1 MAIEL
6 VLDASVSLAWFLK
19 ETPERAAY
27 AAAVSAAAA
36 DGAILHVPVQWGIEM
51 GHVLLREQRRKVLKR
66 GKLQQALEDLD
77 CFDIRVHLEL
87 FTPRRVVDLARR
99 YHLQG
104 YDALYFDLAR
114 TLGLPLATLDHGHR
128 QEMAVSRERLAK
140 LEHALETLRNTARA
154 EEWPALS
161 SGYRLEIER
170 MQGEILD
177 YLVQNAPRREGAPGT

>member
-19 ETPERAAY
+19 ENSERAAY
-27 AAAVSAAAA
+27 AAGVSAAAA

-51 GHVLLREQRRKVLKR
+51 GHVLLREHRRKVLNR
-66 GKLQQALEDLD
+66 GKLEQALEDLD
-77 CFDIRVHLEL
+77 SFDIRVHLEL
-87 FTPRRVVDLARR
+87 FTARRVVDLARR

-128 QEMAVSRERLAK
+128 QAARVHNL
-140 LEHALETLRNTARA
+140 TLFT
-154 EEWPALS
+154 
-161 SGYRLEIER
+161 
-170 MQGEILD
+170 
-177 YLVQNAPRREGAPGT
+177 PG

>member
-19 ETPERAAY
+19 ENPERAAY

-51 GHVLLREQRRKVLKR
+51 GHVLLREHRRKVLNR
-66 GKLQQALEDLD
+66 VKLEQAFEDLD
-77 CFDIRVHLEL
+77 SFDIRVHLEL
-87 FTPRRVVDLARR
+87 FTARRVVELARR

-114 TLGLPLATLDHGHR
+114 TLRLPLATLDHDHR
-128 QEMAVSRERLAK
+128 QASRA
-140 LEHALETLRNTARA
+140 HNQ
-154 EEWPALS
+154 
-161 SGYRLEIER
+161 
-170 MQGEILD
+170 M
-177 YLVQNAPRREGAPGT
+177 VFAPG

>member
-19 ETPERAAY
+19 ESPERAAY

-51 GHVLLREQRRKVLKR
+51 GHVLLREHRRKVLNR
-66 GKLQQALEDLD
+66 VKLEQAFEDLES
-77 CFDIRVHLEL
+77 FDIRVHLEP
-87 FTPRRVVDLARR
+87 FTARRVVELARR

-104 YDALYFDLAR
+104 YDTLYFDLAR

-128 QEMAVSRERLAK
+128 QA
-140 LEHALETLRNTARA
+140 ARTHN
-154 EEWPALS
+154 LK
-161 SGYRLEIER
+161 
-170 MQGEILD
+170 
-177 YLVQNAPRREGAPGT
+177 VFTPG

>member
-27 AAAVSAAAA
+27 AAAVSGAAA

-77 CFDIRVHLEL
+77 SFDIRVHFEL
-87 FTPRRVVDLARR
+87 FTPRRVVALARR

-128 QEMAVSRERLAK
+128 QAAK
-140 LEHALETLRNTARA
+140 VHKVTVFTGAEH
-154 EEWPALS
+154 
-161 SGYRLEIER
+161 
-170 MQGEILD
+170 
-177 YLVQNAPRREGAPGT
+177 

>member
-27 AAAVSAAAA
+27 AAAVSAVAA
-36 DGAILHVPVQWGIEM
+36 DGAVLHVPVQWGIEM
-51 GHVLLREQRRKVLKR
+51 GHVLLREQRRKVLR
-66 GKLQQALEDLD
+66 RAKLEQALVDLD
-77 CFDIRVHLEL
+77 SFDIRVHLEP

-114 TLGLPLATLDHGHR
+114 TLGLPLATLDSGHR
-128 QEMAVSRERLAK
+128 QAAKVHKVAVF
-140 LEHALETLRNTARA
+140 T
-154 EEWPALS
+154 P
-161 SGYRLEIER
+161 
-170 MQGEILD
+170 
-177 YLVQNAPRREGAPGT
+177 